1 MLTNSSKKGQDQRR
15 NSWNKAGRSKG
26 GWNNMTALQKEEW
39 LGRKREEAEYLTQ
52 TVASAVTELIRLK
65 RTECELGWKEAFV
78 PPQNII
84 YGRRYNGIN
93 AFSLSMQARQRGQKD
108 CRFLTKKSLRRLKD
122 SEGRTAELLPGA
134 RPYLVM
140 SPRRMPDKKL
150 DAGCDLTNYSADRL
164 EQREDGMWL
173 KGKLFFST
181 IPVYSV
187 ADTTAVVP
195 PLGLATGIDF
205 EENSFFES
213 VFEAMGVRIVT
224 ETGDGAYY
232 SQPEDCIHLPPREC
246 FISSDMYYATILHEF
261 YHWTGHP
268 DRENR
273 PQNLAFGSDAYAR
286 EELRAELFSAI
297 MSAMFE
303 LKGTLP
309 KAAGYIEQWNNTL
322 EGSPREI
329 FAMAG
334 EVQKLASAFYDVAD
348 GKDPEVSWMQ
358 GLDFSRVPCPVRDA
372 GEEHRLCEDNWR
384 REMGLVFTEEE
395 NAAGTAARRRP
406 GGAGEEQD
414 AADEEGCS
422 LRPC

>member
-1 MLTNSSKKGQDQRR
+1 MLRNSSQRGQGLRLH
-15 NSWNKAGRSKG
+15 SRSRS
-26 GWNNMTALQKEEW
+26 GWNNMTEQQKEEW
-39 LGRKREEAEYLTQ
+39 LGKKREEAEYLTQ

-65 RTECELGWKEAFV
+65 QTECELGWKEAFV

-108 CRFLTKKSLRRLKD
+108 CRFLTKKSLRHLKD
-122 SEGRTAELLPGA
+122 SEGRTAVLLPDA

-150 DAGCDLTNYSADRL
+150 DERCDLSHYSADRL
-164 EQREDGMWL
+164 EQREDGIWL

-195 PLGLATGIDF
+195 PLGQAAGIDF

-224 ETGDGAYY
+224 ENGEGAYY
-232 SQPEDCIHLPPREC
+232 SQPGDCIHLPPREC
-246 FISSDMYYATILHEF
+246 FISPDMYYATILHEF

-273 PQNLAFGSDAYAR
+273 PQNLPFGSDAYAR

-297 MSAMFE
+297 MCAMFS

-348 GKDPEVSWMQ
+348 GKEPEVAWMHAC
-358 GLDFSRVPCPVRDA
+358 DFSRVPCPVRDA
-372 GEEHRLCEDNWR
+372 GEEHRLCEDAWR
-384 REMGLVFTEEE
+384 REMGLVFNEED
-395 NAAGTAARRRP
+395 NTANTAGVRRQSR
-406 GGAGEEQD
+406 AGEEQD
-414 AADEEGCS
+414 DAEDEGCS
-422 LRPC
+422 VRPC

>member
-1 MLTNSSKKGQDQRR
+1 MKNSAKGQGRR
-15 NSWNKAGRSKG
+15 QG
-26 GWNNMTALQKEEW
+26 GWNRMTQEQKQEW
-39 LGRKREEAEYLTQ
+39 LGRKRQEAEQLTES
-52 TVASAVTELIRLK
+52 VAAAVSDLIRL
-65 RTECELGWKEAFV
+65 RQTECELGWKEVFV

-108 CRFLTKKSLRRLKD
+108 CRFLTKKSLRHLRD
-122 SEGRTAELLPGA
+122 SEGRTAVLLPDA

-140 SPRRMPDKKL
+140 SPRRLPDKKL
-150 DAGCDLTNYSADRL
+150 DAGCDLTCYSADRL
-164 EQREDGMWL
+164 EKRDDGMWL
-173 KGKLFFST
+173 KGKLLFST

-187 ADTTAVVP
+187 ADTTADVP
-195 PLGLATGIDF
+195 PLSLAAGIDF
-205 EENSFFES
+205 KENSFFES
-213 VFEAMGVRIVT
+213 LFEAMGVRIVT
-224 ETGDGAYY
+224 GTGEGAYY

-273 PQNLAFGSDAYAR
+273 PQNLPFGSDAYAR

-297 MSAMFE
+297 MSAMFSF
-303 LKGTLP
+303 KGTLP

-334 EVQKLASAFYDVAD
+334 EVQKLASALYDVAD
-348 GKDPEVSWMQ
+348 GKDPEPAWMQ
-358 GLDFSRVPCPVRDA
+358 GFDFSRVPAPVRDA
-372 GEEHRLCEDNWR
+372 GEEHRLSEDTWR
-384 REMGLVFTEEE
+384 REMGLVFNEED
-395 NAAGTAARRRP
+395 NTAGTAGVRRQS
-406 GGAGEEQD
+406 GAGEEQD
-414 AADEEGCS
+414 DAEDEGS
-422 LRPC
+422 SVRPC